1 MIVMTMIVIRDH
13 GHNDQVD
20 NDDFDED
27 DHNDDHEH
35 DNNDNDHD
43 HDGSLSGSEMGDS
56 YKQDTKLAF
65 IVKVR

>member
-1 MIVMTMIVIRDH
+1 MIVMKMMVITDH
-13 GHNDQVD
+13 GHDDQVN
-20 NDDFDED
+20 NDDYDDDDYNE
-27 DHNDDHEH
+27 DHNH
-35 DNNDNDHD
+35 DNDHD